1 MGRLAHVAASVRAGR
16 FVVPL
21 LAAGVLAAGCGGD
34 DGGETTATAPP
45 PAKEPG
51 AIAIEEPEDDKRVS
65 ATEDGGRLGAKPI
78 VSGTADAGTQVVV
91 NGGCNVQGCVV
102 NAPVGDDGEWSTE
115 VRLDAP
121 AGDPAIRVT
130 VYYRGSPFA
139 GPQDAVA
146 LRLAGPKPKPER
158 ARSGGGGGGG
168 GGGSGGGPS
177 GDPVPPESLDPPS
190 SPTRGSGN
198 LILIGDSLAVGI
210 ETILP
215 ALLPGWGFSSDALT
229 SRPLDAGM
237 GILASTRVPPGSVV
251 AMSLFTNDDPTR
263 TEALADAVRT
273 SVRRAGRGGCAV
285 WATIARPPF
294 NGRSYAPANALLRR
308 LDAQI
313 ERLAVVPWAEQASR
327 NGWLAGDA
335 VHATPEGYRQRAR
348 LYAEAARSC

>member
-1 MGRLAHVAASVRAGR
+1 MRPGR
-16 FVVPL
+16 FALPL
-21 LAAGVLAAGCGGD
+21 LVVLALAGCGGD
-34 DGGETTATAPP
+34 DEGETTATAPP

-51 AIAIEEPEDDKRVS
+51 AITIDEPRGEARVS

-78 VSGTADAGTQVVV
+78 VSGSADAGTQVVV

-102 NAPVGDDGEWSTE
+102 NAPVNDDGEWSTE

-121 AGDPAIRVT
+121 AGDPEIRVT

-139 GPQDAVA
+139 GPQDEVAV
-146 LRLAGPKPKPER
+146 RLAGPKRTPER
-158 ARSGGGGGGG
+158 ERTRSGSGGGGGG
-168 GGGSGGGPS
+168 GGGPS
-177 GDPVPPESLDPPS
+177 GDPVPPQSLDPQPS
-190 SPTRGSGN
+190 PSRGSGN
-198 LILIGDSLAVGI
+198 MILIGDSLAVGI

-215 ALLPGWGFSSDALT
+215 ALLPGWSFSSDALT

-237 GILASTRVPPGSVV
+237 GILARTQVPPGSVV
-251 AMSLFTNDDPTR
+251 AMSLFTNDDPSR
-263 TEALADAVRT
+263 TDALADAVRT
-273 SVRRAGRGGCAV
+273 SVRRAGAGGCAV

-348 LYAEAARSC
+348 MYAQAARSC